1 MAALNR
7 TRIDYL
13 SLDIEGAE
21 LDVLKT
27 IPWDRL
33 DIRILSV
40 EYAHGP
46 LGKQGYEDF
55 MKSKGYEVFADI
67 HVRQSGVGVRLYLY
81 QERMKSVNKEKLNF
95 RALNRKMSYH
105 FPNRSCAV

>member
-1 MAALNR
+1 MVPCFPLESLMAALNR

-40 EYAHGP
+40 EYASFGP
-46 LGKQGYEDF
+46 LGKQAYEDF

-67 HVRQSGVGVRLYLY
+67 HVNSPVWAYDY
-81 QERMKSVNKEKLNF
+81 IFIKKE
-95 RALNRKMSYH
+95 
-105 FPNRSCAV
+105 